1 MLSSLDNAKVPRTSG
16 FVMSLTKA
24 IPVPF
29 LLIIDRFSVKEY
41 DKFLKINVAR
51 LKGVSK
57 SFEMFVS
64 FLLQAVH

>member
-1 MLSSLDNAKVPRTSG
+1 MLSSIDKAKVPRTYE

-41 DKFLKINVAR
+41 DKFLKIIVAR

-57 SFEMFVS
+57 SFEMFES
-64 FLLQAVH
+64 FSL